1 MAMAVGLLM
10 VFSSVFLALAAPL
23 IGLALIGVVAFFRA
37 RRDTALFVLRESV
50 VRAAVWAAGFG
61 ILGWALA
68 PYMVDALTVLTFF
81 GMSFTV
87 SSVWLSS
94 KSGLFTRHKEK
105 VEHA

>member
-1 MAMAVGLLM
+1 MAMAVGLLI
-10 VFSSVFLALAAPL
+10 VFSTVLLALL
-23 IGLALIGVVAFFRA
+23 GVVAISQA
-37 RRDTALFVLRESV
+37 RRDTALYVLRESV

-68 PYMVDALTVLTFF
+68 PYMVDALTVLTVF

-94 KSGLFTRHKEK
+94 KSGLFARRKEK
-105 VEHA
+105 VDHA